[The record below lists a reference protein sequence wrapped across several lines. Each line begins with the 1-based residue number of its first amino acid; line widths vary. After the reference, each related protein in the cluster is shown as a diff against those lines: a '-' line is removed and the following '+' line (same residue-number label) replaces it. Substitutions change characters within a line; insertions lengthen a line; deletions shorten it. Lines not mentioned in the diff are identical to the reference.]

1 MKYLLLLVAASCALG
16 VPAVAQNLAYPKDVQ
31 AVLDHATKSCREEGG
46 TGMKFSAGDIQKIDL
61 TGDGRDDYIVHLQN
75 TECAEREAV
84 FCGTG
89 GCDLE
94 ILIANR
100 DGSYKSI
107 FGQRVRGYEIK
118 PGRGARTIRFQLHGG
133 YCGGHGNPSCY
144 KSRRIMG
151 RGFEFKQPK

>member
-1 MKYLLLLVAASCALG
+1 MKYLLLLLAMSGALS
-16 VPAVAQNLAYPKDVQ
+16 VPAAAQSPAYPKEVQ
-31 AVLDHATKSCREEGG
+31 AVLDHATKSCLEEGG
-46 TGMKFSAGDIQKIDL
+46 TKTEFSAEDIRKIDL

-75 TECAEREAV
+75 AQCAEREAV

-94 ILIANR
+94 ILVANQ

-107 FGQRVRGYEIK
+107 FAQRVRGYEIK
-118 PGRGARTIRFQLHGG
+118 PGGGARTIRFQLHGT

-144 KSRRIMG
+144 KSRRITAKK
-151 RGFEFKQPK
+151 FEIKEPK

>member
-1 MKYLLLLVAASCALG
+1 MKYLLLLLATSCALG
-16 VPAVAQNLAYPKDVQ
+16 VPAAAQAPAYPKDVQ
-31 AVLDHATKSCREEGG
+31 AVLDRATKFCREEGG
-46 TGMKFSAGDIQKIDL
+46 NGTEFSAEDIRKIDL

-75 TECAEREAV
+75 AHCAEREAT

-107 FGQRVRGYEIK
+107 FAQRVRGYEIK
-118 PGRGARTIRFQLHGG
+118 PGRGARTIRFQLHGT
-133 YCGGHGNPSCY
+133 YCGGPGNPSCY
-144 KSRRIMG
+144 KSRRITAKK
-151 RGFEFKQPK
+151 FAIKEPN

>member
-1 MKYLLLLVAASCALG
+1 MKYPLLLLAASCALG
-16 VPAVAQNLAYPKDVQ
+16 VPATAQGPAYPKDVQ
-31 AVLDHATKSCREEGG
+31 AVLDHATKSCRKEGG

-61 TGDGRDDYIVHLQN
+61 TGDGRDDYIVHLKNAQ
-75 TECAEREAV
+75 CAERESV

-100 DGSYKSI
+100 DGSYKSV

-144 KSRRIMG
+144 KSRRITAKK
-151 RGFEFKQPK
+151 FEFKEPK

>member
-1 MKYLLLLVAASCALG
+1 MKSSLLLLAMSWVLAMPAA
-16 VPAVAQNLAYPKDVQ
+16 AQGPVHPKDVQ
-31 AVLDHATKSCREEGG
+31 AVLDHAAKSCREEGG
-46 TGMKFSAGDIQKIDL
+46 TGTEFSAEDIRKIDL

-75 TECAEREAV
+75 AKCGEREAM

-100 DGSYKSI
+100 DGSYKSV
-107 FGQRVRGYEIK
+107 FAQRVRGYEIK

-144 KSRRIMG
+144 KSRRITAKK
-151 RGFEFKQPK
+151 FEIKEPK